1 MKCIPSFLMLSR
13 FCLKIQWKNRLINK
27 SLYLKLVYIEFAIE
41 VANNYRILLGMI
53 EYFFRI
59 IFIHVLQ
66 QYKQKNNANKKCNGA
81 MRIKKRYGDGN

>member
-1 MKCIPSFLMLSR
+1 MLLC
-13 FCLKIQWKNRLINK
+13 FCLKIQWKNRWINK

-41 VANNYRILLGMI
+41 VANNYRILLDMI

-66 QYKQKNNANKKCNGA
+66 QYKQKKQYEQK
-81 MRIKKRYGDGN
+81 M

>member
-1 MKCIPSFLMLSR
+1 MLTCY
-13 FCLKIQWKNRLINK
+13 CLKIQWKNRLINK

-66 QYKQKNNANKKCNGA
+66 QYKQKKT
-81 MRIKKRYGDGN
+81 MRTKNVMVQCE